1 MRIPAWSRSRRRNR
15 ERQVKL
21 KDAAE
26 TPRFLLG
33 DGSLVQRV
41 SGRQERATL
50 RRAVDGKLLNRLGA
64 KGAKH

>member
-1 MRIPAWSRSRRRNR
+1 M
-15 ERQVKL
+15 KL

-26 TPRFLLG
+26 TPRFFWG

-41 SGRQERATL
+41 SGRQKRATL
-50 RRAVDGKLLNRLGA
+50 RRAADGKLLNRLGA

>member
-1 MRIPAWSRSRRRNR
+1 M
-15 ERQVKL
+15 KL

-26 TPRFLLG
+26 TPRFLLAG
-33 DGSLVQRV
+33 GSLVQRV
-41 SGRQERATL
+41 SVRQIRATL